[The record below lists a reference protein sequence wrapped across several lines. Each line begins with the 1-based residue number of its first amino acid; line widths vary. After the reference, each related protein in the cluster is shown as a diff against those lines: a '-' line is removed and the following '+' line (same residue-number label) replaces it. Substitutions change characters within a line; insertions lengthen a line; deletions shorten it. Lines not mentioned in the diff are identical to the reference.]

1 FEAVLDCRYG
11 GHVWGIA
18 CLMGS
23 KRRFVIGQETALTI
37 LDVGD
42 QECQDMR
49 QEGTSSEVI
58 TPGSSELLLD
68 VHPLTLH
75 FPFHAHKLIPCT
87 LHLTNKT
94 DEHVAFN
101 LSIEDGMESWQQIF
115 VRMPLSGIVPPKS
128 TYTLVVTMRELTYLP
143 TQNFNLTLQSN
154 ICEDRY
160 IYSFM
165 SLSESDQFFEDLKEI
180 RNVAPP
186 QVKLKAVFS
195 LQGQTTFENGSST
208 GENLVQ
214 PLINIWTL
222 FNPAKDFSSM
232 LISLDADPTESWV
245 ITGHRHGDVALW
257 KHGMQKM
264 MSLINISGEASLPR
278 NSLNTQHDVYSVKFI
293 ARKRWFVAGTC
304 DGFIHVYKY
313 ETRIMD
319 CIKRFRG
326 RRAAD
331 YINKGDGSGSDR
343 ATKQHAV
350 GLGHQHAKL
359 VGWIGTS
366 T

>member
-1 FEAVLDCRYG
+1 MEVVVNNHPGNVL
-11 GHVWGIA
+11 
-18 CLMGS
+18 
-23 KRRFVIGQETALTI
+23 Q
-37 LDVGD
+37 
-42 QECQDMR
+42 
-49 QEGTSSEVI
+49 VI

-94 DEHVAFN
+94 DEHVALN

-195 LQGQTTFENGSST
+195 LQGQTTFEVS
-208 GENLVQ
+208 LY
-214 PLINIWTL
+214 IN
-222 FNPAKDFSSM
+222 
-232 LISLDADPTESWV
+232 V
-245 ITGHRHGDVALW
+245 
-257 KHGMQKM
+257 
-264 MSLINISGEASLPR
+264 
-278 NSLNTQHDVYSVKFI
+278 
-293 ARKRWFVAGTC
+293 
-304 DGFIHVYKY
+304 
-313 ETRIMD
+313 
-319 CIKRFRG
+319 CIYMCVCV
-326 RRAAD
+326 RAASS
-331 YINKGDGSGSDR
+331 IC
-343 ATKQHAV
+343 H
-350 GLGHQHAKL
+350 LG
-359 VGWIGTS
+359 
-366 T
+366 